1 MYATLLAE
9 NRGIDDPDLFEGDMI
24 LTPEQRGYAEM
35 GLDVHTPN
43 RQSASIKSG
52 LWPGGLV
59 VYEIERAL
67 GKVLTSTNN
76 INKFINQSIVT
87 DHGKERRADTDA
99 NEVTAS
105 CDHHV

>member
-1 MYATLLAE
+1 
-9 NRGIDDPDLFEGDMI
+9 MI

-52 LWPGGLV
+52 LV

-67 GKVLTSTNN
+67 GKVLTGINN

-99 NEVTAS
+99 NEVTAC